1 MIDAAAVISQEKHSL
16 MKNKKSLVVRY
27 VPVPP
32 VKEYDKSK
40 LLIKDIPK
48 EVEEDLFCL
57 FVEKCL
63 GLDHETDFTYDL
75 RSGVAVLFFGSSY
88 TDEGIFNII
97 R

>member
-1 MIDAAAVISQEKHSL
+1 MFLVTHSRPRSLPLISMASKEA
-16 MKNKKSLVVRY
+16 
-27 VPVPP
+27 VPP

-48 EVEEDLFCL
+48 EVDEDYFCMS
-57 FVEKCL
+57 VECCL

>member
-1 MIDAAAVISQEKHSL
+1 

-48 EVEEDLFCL
+48 EVDEDYFCL
-57 FVEKCL
+57 FVENCL
-63 GLDHETDFTYDL
+63 ELDHETDFTYDL
-75 RSGVAVLFFGSSY
+75 RSGVAVLFGFGSSY

>member
-1 MIDAAAVISQEKHSL
+1 

-48 EVEEDLFCL
+48 EADEDLFCL